1 MYIRKNSEIRNEQDL
16 QNLVTSIILRQ
27 TKSFV
32 PEIIE
37 GIVKFYLRDSEFY
50 HSYKLISKL
59 VDETLDLFQ
68 RRNLV
73 ARYNGVFYPQD
84 VFSDAFIPEY
94 YRAIGRKC

>member
-1 MYIRKNSEIRNEQDL
+1 MYIRKNSEIRNEQDV

-84 VFSDAFIPEY
+84 VFSDLFSPF
-94 YRAIGRKC
+94 